1 LSFLDER
8 DDQPRAPRPPRRPP
22 PRGPS
27 TDPQTLLVR
36 RGIAVGGALLVLI
49 LLFFGI
55 RGCQASQKEQ
65 GFKDYVSDSEEL
77 VSESEQQSAALFE
90 LLEDPGNSE
99 VDFTSNVNGIKVQ
112 AEQLV
117 ERADDIDVPDELKG
131 ANNSLV
137 ETLELR
143 RDGLDGIAREAAGA
157 GAETDTGGDTGA
169 SSSESPNERIAAQM
183 QFFLASDVTYSQRF
197 LPKLLSTIED
207 ENLDQDVPVPD
218 TLTDAETIAFL
229 PDISWLQPQTVADKL
244 GGIGTGSEEA
254 AEPGLHGTGLGS
266 VTVKPAGTALVEGST
281 AQVPASEDTSF
292 DIEIANQG
300 EHPEENIVVVVEIAG
315 SDEPIQ
321 LEETL
326 DAINP
331 GETKIVN
338 VPLAET
344 PPIGEPVDITVR
356 IEPVP
361 GEEKTDNNEAT
372 FTAIFSR

>member
-1 LSFLDER
+1 MSFLDER

-22 PRGPS
+22 PGGPQA
-27 TDPQTLLVR
+27 DPQTLLVR
-36 RGIAVGGALLVLI
+36 RAIAIGGGLLVLL

-65 GFKDYVSDSEEL
+65 GFKDYVRDAEEL
-77 VSESEQQSAALFE
+77 VAESEQQSIALFD
-90 LLEDPGNSE
+90 LLANPGNSE
-99 VDFTSNVNGIKVQ
+99 VDFTSNINGSKVQ

-117 ERADDIDVPDELKG
+117 ERAEGIDVPDELNG
-131 ANNSLV
+131 AHNRLV
-137 ETLELR
+137 DTFEFR
-143 RDGLDGIAREAAGA
+143 RDGLDGIAREAAGDDS
-157 GAETDTGGDTGA
+157 TDTADDTTD
-169 SSSESPNERIAAQM
+169 PNTDIAAQM
-183 QFFLASDVTYSQRF
+183 QSFLTSDVIYSQRF
-197 LPKLLSTIED
+197 LPSLLGSIED
-207 ENLDQDVPVPD
+207 ENLEDDVPVPA
-218 TLTDAETIAFL
+218 TLTDQETIQFL
-229 PDISWLQPQTVADKL
+229 PDIQWLQPSFVGDQL
-244 GGIGTGSEEA
+244 GSIGSGSNGPA
-254 AEPGLHGTGLGS
+254 TPGLHGNGLGS
-266 VTVKPAGTALVEGST
+266 VTVKPSGTALVEGSA
-281 AQVPASEDTSF
+281 AQIPATDDTSF
-292 DIEIANQG
+292 DIEVADQG
-300 EHPEENIVVVVEIAG
+300 DQPEEDVVVSVEIAG
-315 SDEPIQ
+315 GSGDAIQ

>member
-1 LSFLDER
+1 M
-8 DDQPRAPRPPRRPP
+8 
-22 PRGPS
+22 
-27 TDPQTLLVR
+27 LL
-36 RGIAVGGALLVLI
+36 

-65 GFKDYVSDSEEL
+65 GFKDYVRDAEEL
-77 VSESEQQSAALFE
+77 VAESEQQSLALFD
-90 LLEDPGNSE
+90 LLADPGNSE
-99 VDFTSNVNGIKVQ
+99 VDFTSNVNGSKVQ

-117 ERADDIDVPDELKG
+117 DRANGIGVPGELKG
-131 ANNSLV
+131 AHESLV
-137 ETLELR
+137 ETLEFR

-157 GAETDTGGDTGA
+157 ADEDEDA
-169 SSSESPNERIAAQM
+169 DPNERIAAQM
-183 QFFLASDVTYSQRF
+183 QYFLTSDVIYSQRF
-197 LPKLLSTIED
+197 LPRLLGEIEEED
-207 ENLDQDVPVPD
+207 LDQDVPVPA

-229 PDISWLQPQTVADKL
+229 PEIEWLRPSTVADRL
-244 GGIGTGSEEA
+244 GGIGAGTDEPA
-254 AEPGLHGTGLGS
+254 APGLHGNGLGS

-281 AQVPASEDTSF
+281 ATLPASEDVSF

-300 EHPEENIVVVVEIAG
+300 EHPEESVVIVVEIAG
-315 SDEPIQ
+315 SGDPIE

-326 DAINP
+326 DAISQ
-331 GETKIVN
+331 GETKVVN

>member
-36 RGIAVGGALLVLI
+36 RGIAIGGGLLVLL

-65 GFKDYVSDSEEL
+65 GFKDYVSDADEL
-77 VSESEQQSAALFE
+77 VAESEQQSVALFE
-90 LLEDPGNSE
+90 LLENPGNSE

-117 ERADDIDVPDELKG
+117 ERANDIDVPGELDG
-131 ANNSLV
+131 ANDSLV
-137 ETLELR
+137 ESLEFR

-157 GAETDTGGDTGA
+157 TGDTAEGGGA
-169 SSSESPNERIAAQM
+169 DEDEGDPNERIAAQM
-183 QFFLASDVTYSQRF
+183 QYFLTSDVIYSQRF
-197 LPKLLSTIED
+197 LPSLLGALEEED
-207 ENLDQDVPVPD
+207 LDEDVPVPA
-218 TLTDAETIAFL
+218 TLTDPETIAFL
-229 PDISWLQPQTVADKL
+229 PDISWLRPQTVADNL
-244 GGIGTGSEEA
+244 SGIGSGSDEA
-254 AEPGLHGTGLGS
+254 ATPGLHGNGLGS
-266 VTVKPAGTALVEGST
+266 VTVTPAGTALVEGST
-281 AQVPASEDTSF
+281 ATLPASEDTAF

-300 EHPEENIVVVVEIAG
+300 ENPEESVVVVVEIAG
-315 SDEPIQ
+315 AGDTIS

-326 DAINP
+326 DAINA
-331 GETKIVN
+331 GETKVVT

>member
-1 LSFLDER
+1 LSFLDDR
-8 DDQPRAPRPPRRPP
+8 DDQPRAARPRRPP

-36 RGIAVGGALLVLI
+36 RAIAIGGGLLVLL

-77 VSESEQQSAALFE
+77 VAESEQQSAALFE
-90 LLEDPGNSE
+90 LLEDPGGSE

-117 ERADDIDVPDELKG
+117 DRANDLDVPGELNG
-131 ANNSLV
+131 AHENLV
-137 ETLELR
+137 ETLEFR

-157 GAETDTGGDTGA
+157 TAEDGAAEDDEA
-169 SSSESPNERIAAQM
+169 DPNERIAAQM
-183 QFFLASDVTYSQRF
+183 QFFLTSDVIYSQRY
-197 LPKLLSTIED
+197 LPELLGEIED
-207 ENLDQDVPVPD
+207 EDLQDDVPVPD
-218 TLTDAETIAFL
+218 SLRDPETIAFL
-229 PDISWLQPQTVADKL
+229 PDISWLRPQTVADRL
-244 GGIGTGSEEA
+244 AGIGTAGSEP

-266 VTVKPAGTALVEGST
+266 VTVTPAGTALAEGAP
-281 AQVPASEDTSF
+281 AQIPATEDVAF
-292 DIEIANQG
+292 DIELANQG
-300 EHPEENIVVVVEIAG
+300 EHPEQDIVVVVEIAG
-315 SDEPIQ
+315 AEGDPIT

-331 GETKIVN
+331 GESKVVN

-344 PPIGEPVDITVR
+344 PPIGEPVDINVQ

-361 GEEKTDNNEAT
+361 GEEKTDNNEAS

>member
-36 RGIAVGGALLVLI
+36 RGIAIGGGLLVLV

-65 GFKDYVSDSEEL
+65 GFKDYVSDADEL
-77 VSESEQQSAALFE
+77 VAESEQQSVALFE
-90 LLEDPGNSE
+90 LLENPGNSE

-117 ERADDIDVPDELKG
+117 ERANDIDVPDELNG
-131 ANNSLV
+131 ANDSLV
-137 ETLELR
+137 EALEFR
-143 RDGLDGIAREAAGA
+143 RDGLDGIAREAAAATGEA
-157 GAETDTGGDTGA
+157 DEGDGGDDDEGD
-169 SSSESPNERIAAQM
+169 PNERIAAQM
-183 QFFLASDVTYSQRF
+183 QYFLTSDVIYSQRF
-197 LPKLLSTIED
+197 LPSLLGALEEED
-207 ENLDQDVPVPD
+207 LDADVPVPA

-229 PDISWLQPQTVADKL
+229 PDISWLRPQTVADNL
-244 GGIGTGSEEA
+244 GGVGSGSDEA
-254 AEPGLHGTGLGS
+254 AAPGLHGNGLGS

-281 AQVPASEDTSF
+281 STLPASEDTSF

-300 EHPEENIVVVVEIAG
+300 EHPEESVVVVVEIAG
-315 SDEPIQ
+315 AGDTIS

-331 GETKIVN
+331 GESKIVN

-344 PPIGEPVDITVR
+344 PPIGEPVDITVS